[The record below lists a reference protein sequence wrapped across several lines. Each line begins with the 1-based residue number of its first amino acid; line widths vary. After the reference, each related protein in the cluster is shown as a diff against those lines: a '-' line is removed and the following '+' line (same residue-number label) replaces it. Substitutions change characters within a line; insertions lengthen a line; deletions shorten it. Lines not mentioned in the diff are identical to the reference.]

1 MLGRIA
7 VGLAALLIAFLGVA
21 FIIAGF
27 EIADT
32 PTCDDVLAGKEL
44 PREGECYD
52 GSSALRMV
60 QTVLAVGAGG
70 LGVLALIPG
79 FAYAFRNI
87 WLRSWV
93 TMVGVAVALVAV
105 YAIVGRI

>member
-7 VGLAALLIAFLGVA
+7 VGLAALIIAFLGIA
-21 FIIAGF
+21 FIIAGL

-52 GSSALRMV
+52 GSSALRTV
-60 QTVLAVGAGG
+60 QTVLAIGAGG
-70 LGVLALIPG
+70 LGIAALIPG

-87 WLRSWV
+87 WLRKWLM
-93 TMVGVAVALVAV
+93 MVGAAVALVAI
-105 YAIVGRI
+105 YAIVGRV

>member
-7 VGLAALLIAFLGVA
+7 VGLAALVIAFLGVA

-32 PTCDDVLAGKEL
+32 PTCDDVFAGIEE

-60 QTVLAVGAGG
+60 QTILSIAAGG
-70 LGVLALIPG
+70 LAIAAIIPG

-87 WLRSWV
+87 WLRRWV
-93 TMVGVAVALVAV
+93 TLVGIAVALVAI
-105 YAIVGRI
+105 YAIVGRL